1 MSSIAMRSP
10 NRTAVLVIA
19 AAMLAAMTA
28 IASAESVTSERLS
41 LRPLKEP
48 AHCVGSGAC
57 PLVASPRVGHRR
69 STIPG
74 VSNPD
79 HGRPKVI
86 VIGPPSTPATPGFR
100 RFGGNYGIVGGP

>member
-1 MSSIAMRSP
+1 
-10 NRTAVLVIA
+10 
-19 AAMLAAMTA
+19 MLAAMTA

-48 AHCVGSGAC
+48 ATCIDSGSC
-57 PLVASPRVGHRR
+57 PLVASPRVNHRR

-79 HGRPKVI
+79 HGRPKIV
-86 VIGPPSTPATPGFR
+86 VIGPPSKPATTGFR